1 MLPTDQDDEFVLM
14 IEAFRNGSE
23 EAGRKIIELYGPH
36 VREVVHHRLGAKMR
50 SAYDSEDFVQAVWAS
65 LIRIKGNVQCE
76 EPDQLA
82 GLLAKLANN
91 KVIDEVRR
99 RHTQKYDI
107 TRQRSLDDDHLGSDA
122 VMDAR
127 STPSQFAIAN
137 EEWRKMVEGESSQ
150 TQQMLE
156 LRRDGKSQ
164 VEIAEILGCSE
175 RTVRRTMKRVAGKL
189 TNHEPAE
196 VQ

>member
-1 MLPTDQDDEFVLM
+1 MPPTEPDDDFLLM

-36 VREVVHHRLGAKMR
+36 VREVVHHRLGTRMR

-65 LIRIKGNVQCE
+65 LIRIKGKMQCE
-76 EPDQLA
+76 QPDQLA
-82 GLLAKLANN
+82 GLLATLANN

-99 RHTQKYDI
+99 RHTKKYDV
-107 TRQRSLDDDHLGSDA
+107 TKQRSLDDDHVHSEA

-137 EEWRKMVEGESSQ
+137 EEWSKMVGGESSQ

-156 LRRDGKSQ
+156 LRREGKSQ
-164 VEIAEILGCSE
+164 VEIADILGCSE
-175 RTVRRTMKRVAGKL
+175 RTVRRTMKRVEGKL
-189 TNHEPAE
+189 AIPEPAE